1 MTFSDNNTEVRP
13 KCNADPVIEM
23 ARDIALAR
31 TGRFSMANEII
42 ENCKHVWHDEIFEW
56 AKDLIAAGWS
66 KSA

>member
-1 MTFSDNNTEVRP
+1 MSDANEGQAVNV
-13 KCNADPVIEM
+13 DPVMEM

-31 TGRFSMANEII
+31 TGRISRANEII
-42 ENCKHVWHDEIFEW
+42 ENGEHVWHDEIFEW